1 MLRVWKDERGK
12 WWADINFYSD
22 EDVKDIP
29 KVVGSPAEWPE
40 WLREKLTILS
50 CSEIGVT
57 VDGVGKRINN
67 DIYWVYNRPN

>member
-1 MLRVWKDERGK
+1 
-12 WWADINFYSD
+12 
-22 EDVKDIP
+22 VKDIP

-57 VDGVGKRINN
+57 VDGIGKRISNN
-67 DIYWVYNRPN
+67 IYWVYNRPN